1 MQSCAA
7 DGLTHI
13 SKLLNQYCLQGSCG
27 CRPNSVKLTTR
38 YPGQLLTG
46 YSVSSHGVSTSTLD
60 SRPNRRSFKYSPRRV
75 SPSARAASE
84 MLPAA
89 RSSAA

>member
-1 MQSCAA
+1 MQSCAD
-7 DGLTHI
+7 DGLAH
-13 SKLLNQYCLQGSCG
+13 SPKLLNQSRLQGSCND
-27 CRPNSVKLTTR
+27 RPNSVKLTTR
-38 YPGQLLTG
+38 YPGQLVTG
-46 YSVSSHGVSTSTLD
+46 YSVSSYRVSTSAVD
-60 SRPNRRSFKYSPRRV
+60 SSPNRRSFRYNPRRV